1 MILGVPD
8 DLNELTIKNK
18 KLKQQL
24 EEEKTRNNNAAI
36 EQYVQGRKNGL
47 TRLNIS
53 SDKYH
58 QSNPKVAKLYF
69 KFEDTAKGST
79 LSCWDVTKQF
89 LKDMFDVDHEE
100 PTIDKIYDSKGRAK
114 RLTEFETCLVALIFF
129 SEWLR
134 SRVHC

>member
-1 MILGVPD
+1 MTLGVSD

-36 EQYVQGRKNGL
+36 KQYVQGRKNGL

-89 LKDMFDVDHEE
+89 LKDMFDVD
-100 PTIDKIYDSKGRAK
+100 TRS
-114 RLTEFETCLVALIFF
+114 
-129 SEWLR
+129 LR
-134 SRVHC
+134 STRSMIAKGEQRDSLNSKLAL